1 MPPTQSP
8 GTPDSSLATDPKV
21 AEALA
26 ALVTEARLASRWA
39 GLSQASD
46 MAHKRILTSFLECGD
61 PPGIEPFQTD
71 VLDDLSRRDLVHV
84 RDGKIALAYPFAT
97 DRTDFFVSVAGV
109 RIQTVCAIDAL
120 GVAAMAGR
128 PAQVTCLCPVCRSP
142 THVSL
147 SEDGLT
153 IKSASKPDARVWTG
167 IQEVGACAADSQCK
181 SMLLFCSPAH
191 LDDWKHN
198 QPADPRGFDLSLQQ
212 GAQLGAA
219 IFGPFLQR
227 HIREA
232 TS

>member
-8 GTPDSSLATDPKV
+8 GTPDRSLATDPKV

-46 MAHKRILTSFLECGD
+46 MAHKRILTSFLERGD
-61 PPGIEPFQTD
+61 PPGIEPFQAD

-97 DRTDFFVSVAGV
+97 DRTDFFVSVAG
-109 RIQTVCAIDAL
+109 
-120 GVAAMAGR
+120 R
-128 PAQVTCLCPVCRSP
+128 PALVTCLCPVCRSP

-191 LDDWKHN
+191 LDDRKYN
-198 QPADPRGFDLSLQQ
+198 QPADPRGFDLTLQQ
-212 GAQLGAA
+212 GVQLGAA